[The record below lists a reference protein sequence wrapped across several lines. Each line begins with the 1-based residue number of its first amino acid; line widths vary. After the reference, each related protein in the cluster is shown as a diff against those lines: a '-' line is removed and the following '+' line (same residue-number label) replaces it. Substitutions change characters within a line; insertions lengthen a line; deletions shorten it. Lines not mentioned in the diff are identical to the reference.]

1 MSEKAFR
8 FGMWFVMVLGAA
20 GLLTVIV
27 TLSPY
32 INQNSEERN
41 FLNIVFFYVSCAFFL
56 AGFFGL
62 LLFKLRKKIT
72 KENNDVHMGVSL
84 RQGILLSI
92 IIVVILI
99 LQSFRVLTWW
109 DGLLV
114 VGAVLM
120 VELYFLAR

>member
-1 MSEKAFR
+1 MNEKAFR
-8 FGMWFVMVLGAA
+8 FGMWFSMVLGFA
-20 GLLTVIV
+20 GLLFVII
-27 TLSPY
+27 TFSPY
-32 INQNSEERN
+32 TDQNLEKRN
-41 FLNIVFFYVSCAFFL
+41 FLNIFLLYISSAFFMT
-56 AGFFGL
+56 GFFS
-62 LLFKLRKKIT
+62 LFLFGIRKRIA
-72 KENNDVHMGVSL
+72 KESQEVNMGVSL

-92 IIVVILI
+92 IIIVTLI